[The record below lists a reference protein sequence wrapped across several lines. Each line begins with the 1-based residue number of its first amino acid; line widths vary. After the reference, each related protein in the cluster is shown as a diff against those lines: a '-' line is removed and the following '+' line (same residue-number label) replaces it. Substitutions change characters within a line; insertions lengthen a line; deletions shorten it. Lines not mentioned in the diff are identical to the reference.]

1 MKRDAMKTDVLRVGV
16 AGLGTVGAGLLNFLS
31 ERPDFA
37 PAGGQVLVTGV
48 SARSRSRP
56 RPFDIANLPWFDDPV
71 ALAVS
76 PDIDVFV
83 ELIGGSDGPAKA
95 AVEAAL
101 RAGKPVVTA
110 NKALIAEHG
119 AELAA
124 LAEAQ
129 GVPLLFEAAV
139 MGGTPAVKMLREAMV
154 GDDVRSVAGILNGTC
169 NFILTEMEA
178 TGRSFAEVLAEAQR
192 LGYAEADPTMDVGGF
207 DAAHKISILAALAFG
222 CAPNYAAAE
231 IEGVEQIELVD
242 IQMAKDL
249 GYRIKLVASADRSP
263 DGVLVRV
270 HPSLA
275 PLSHPLAQAGGAL
288 NALFIEGARIGRI
301 FIQGPGAG
309 AGPTAAAVAAD
320 IADVM
325 TGAVRPVFQRPATA
339 LKPFTPVDPSKNTS
353 RAYLRFLV
361 KDEPGVI
368 AAVSETLAEAGV
380 SIESFL
386 QKPVEN
392 ADGVPIVLTTH
403 PVAESVLATAIERI
417 ANLSSVLDRPRLLR
431 IARI

>member
-1 MKRDAMKTDVLRVGV
+1 MSRTWRLGV
-16 AGLGTVGAGLLNFLS
+16 AGLGTVGTGLLTFLA
-31 ERPDFA
+31 EHPRFA
-37 PAGGQVLVTGV
+37 PAGGQAVVTGV
-48 SARSRSRP
+48 SARSRTRP
-56 RPFDIANLPWFDDPV
+56 RAFDISALPWFDDPV
-71 ALAVS
+71 ALAQS
-76 PDIDVFV
+76 DEIDVFV

-101 RAGKPVVTA
+101 NAGKPVITA

-119 AELAA
+119 RELAELAESKGA
-124 LAEAQ
+124 
-129 GVPLLFEAAV
+129 PLLFEAAV
-139 MGGTPAVKMLREAMV
+139 MGGVPAVKMVREAFV
-154 GDDVRSVAGILNGTC
+154 GDDITSISGILNGTC
-169 NFILTEMEA
+169 NYILTEMESG
-178 TGRSFAEVLAEAQR
+178 GRAFAEVLAEAQR

-207 DAAHKISILAALAFG
+207 DAAHKITILAALAFG

-231 IEGVEQIELVD
+231 IEGIEQVELID
-242 IQMAKDL
+242 IQMARDL
-249 GYRIKLVASADRSP
+249 GYRIKLVASAEQAAE
-263 DGVLVRV
+263 GVLVRV
-270 HPSLA
+270 HPTLA

-288 NALFIEGARIGRI
+288 NALFIEGPRVGRI
-301 FIQGPGAG
+301 FVQGPGAG

-325 TGAVRPVFQRPATA
+325 TAAVRPVFQAPAGS
-339 LKPFTPVDPSKNTS
+339 LKPFDPINPSKMMG

-392 ADGVPIVLTTH
+392 AGGVPIVLTTH
-403 PVAESVLATAIERI
+403 ATAESVLAAAVERI
-417 ANLSSVLDRPRLLR
+417 AGLPAVLDKPRLLR

>member
-1 MKRDAMKTDVLRVGV
+1 MAQKDWRVGV
-16 AGLGTVGAGLLNFLS
+16 GGLGTVGSGLLKFLA
-31 ERPDFA
+31 ERPAFA
-37 PAGGQVLVTGV
+37 PAGGRVTVTGV

-56 RPFDIANLPWFDDPV
+56 RPFDISGLPWFDDPV
-71 ALAVS
+71 ALATS
-76 PDIDVFV
+76 PEVDIFV

-95 AVEAAL
+95 AVQAAL
-101 RAGKPVVTA
+101 AAGKPVVTA

-124 LAEAQ
+124 LAEETGAA
-129 GVPLLFEAAV
+129 LLFEAAV
-139 MGGTPAVKMLREAMV
+139 MGGTPAVKMLREALV
-154 GDDVRSVAGILNGTC
+154 GDEVKSVAGILNGTC
-169 NFILTEMEA
+169 NYILTEMEA
-178 TGRSFAEVLAEAQR
+178 TGRSFGDVLAEAQR

-231 IEGVEQIELVD
+231 IEGIDQVDLLD
-242 IQMAKDL
+242 IQLARDL

-288 NALFIEGARIGRI
+288 NALFIEGERIGRI
-301 FIQGPGAG
+301 FVQGPGAG

-325 TGAVRPVFQRPATA
+325 TGAVRPVFQARARA
-339 LKPFTPVDPSKNTS
+339 LEPFTPVDPSKS
-353 RAYLRFLV
+353 LGRAYLRFLV

-386 QKPVEN
+386 QKPVDN
-392 ADGVPIVLTTH
+392 AHGVPIVLTTH
-403 PVAESVLATAIERI
+403 AVAESVLKAAIERI
-417 ANLSSVLDRPRLLR
+417 AGLPAVLERPRLLR

>member
-1 MKRDAMKTDVLRVGV
+1 MSDQKTWRLGV
-16 AGLGTVGAGLLNFLS
+16 AGLGTVGGGLLSFLAD
-31 ERPDFA
+31 RPDFA
-37 PAGGQVLVTGV
+37 PAGGRAVVGGV

-56 RPFDIANLPWFDDPV
+56 RAFDISNIPWFDDAV
-71 ALAVS
+71 ALATH
-76 PDIDVFV
+76 PDTDIFV
-83 ELIGGSDGPAKA
+83 ELVGGSDGPAKA

-101 RAGKPVVTA
+101 KAGKPVVTA

-139 MGGTPAVKMLREAMV
+139 MGGVPAVKIVREALV
-154 GDDVRSVAGILNGTC
+154 GDDIASIAGILNGTC
-169 NFILTEMEA
+169 NYILTEMEA
-178 TGRSFAEVLAEAQR
+178 TGRAFADVLAEAQR
-192 LGYAEADPTMDVGGF
+192 LGYAETDPTMDVGGF
-207 DAAHKISILAALAFG
+207 DAAHKITILAALAFG
-222 CAPNYAAAE
+222 CAPNFAAAE
-231 IEGVEQIELVD
+231 IEGIEGVELLD
-242 IQMAKDL
+242 IQLARDL

-275 PLSHPLAQAGGAL
+275 PLAHPLAQAGGAL
-288 NALFIEGARIGRI
+288 NALFIEGKRVGRI

-325 TGAVRPVFQRPATA
+325 TAAVRPVFQAPAHT
-339 LKPFTPVDPSKNTS
+339 LKPFTPVEPSKS
-353 RAYLRFLV
+353 IGRAYLRLSV

-403 PVAESVLATAIERI
+403 AVAESVLKAAIERI
-417 ANLSSVLDRPRLLR
+417 AALPAVLDRPRLLR

>member
-1 MKRDAMKTDVLRVGV
+1 MKPWRVGI
-16 AGLGTVGAGLLNFLS
+16 AGLGTVGAGLLTFLG
-31 ERPDFA
+31 EHPGFA
-37 PAGGQVLVTGV
+37 PAGGQVTVTGV

-56 RPFDIANLPWFDDPV
+56 RPYDISNLPWFDDPV
-71 ALAVS
+71 ALATSSDV
-76 PDIDVFV
+76 DVFV

-95 AVEAAL
+95 AVEAAIA
-101 RAGKPVVTA
+101 AGKPVVTA

-124 LAEAQ
+124 QAEAK

-139 MGGTPAVKMLREAMV
+139 MGGVPAVKIVREALV
-154 GDDVRSVAGILNGTC
+154 GDDIKSIAGILNGTC
-169 NFILTEMEA
+169 NYILTEMEA
-178 TGRSFAEVLAEAQR
+178 TGRSFADVLAEAQR

-207 DAAHKISILAALAFG
+207 DAAHKITILAALAFG
-222 CAPNYAAAE
+222 CAPSYAAAE
-231 IEGVEQIELVD
+231 IEGIDGVD
-242 IQMAKDL
+242 LLDIRMARDL
-249 GYRIKLVASADRSP
+249 GYRIKLVASADRSA

-288 NALFIEGARIGRI
+288 NALFIEGARIGRM
-301 FIQGPGAG
+301 FVQGAGAG

-325 TGAVRPVFQRPATA
+325 AGATRPVFQAPAGT
-339 LKPFTPVDPSKNTS
+339 LKPFEPVDPSKS
-353 RAYLRFLV
+353 LGRAYLRFLV

-403 PVAESVLATAIERI
+403 AVAESVLTAAVQRI
-417 ANLSSVLDRPRLLR
+417 AGLPAVLDRPRLLR

>member
-1 MKRDAMKTDVLRVGV
+1 MSKRDWRIGV
-16 AGLGTVGAGLLNFLS
+16 AGLGTVGAGLLRFVS
-31 ERPDFA
+31 ERPHFA
-37 PAGGQVLVTGV
+37 PAGGRVTVSGV

-56 RPFDIANLPWFDDPV
+56 RPFDIAGLPWFDDPV
-71 ALAVS
+71 ALASS
-76 PDIDVFV
+76 PEVDIFV

-95 AVEAAL
+95 AVQAAL
-101 RAGKPVVTA
+101 NAGKPVVTA

-124 LAEAQ
+124 LAEEKGA
-129 GVPLLFEAAV
+129 PLLFEAAV
-139 MGGTPAVKMLREAMV
+139 MGGTPAVKMLREALV
-154 GDDVRSVAGILNGTC
+154 GDEVRSVAGILNGTC

-178 TGRSFAEVLAEAQR
+178 AGRSFGDVLAEAQR

-231 IEGVEQIELVD
+231 IEGIEQVELLD

-275 PLSHPLAQAGGAL
+275 PLAHPLAQAGGAL
-288 NALFIEGARIGRI
+288 NALFIEGERIGRI
-301 FIQGPGAG
+301 FVQGPGAG

-325 TGAVRPVFQRPATA
+325 TSAVRPVFQAPAGV
-339 LKPFTPVDPSKNTS
+339 LEPFTPVDPSKS
-353 RAYLRFLV
+353 LGRAYLRFLV

-392 ADGVPIVLTTH
+392 ASGVPIVLTTH
-403 PVAESVLATAIERI
+403 AVAESVLKAAIERI
-417 ANLSSVLDRPRLLR
+417 AGLPAVLERPRLLR

>member
-1 MKRDAMKTDVLRVGV
+1 MTSRTWRIGI
-16 AGLGTVGAGLLNFLS
+16 AGLGTVGAGLLDFLS
-31 ERPDFA
+31 DRPEFA
-37 PAGGQVLVTGV
+37 PAGGRAVITGV

-56 RPFDIANLPWFDDPV
+56 RPFDISNLPWFDDPV
-71 ALAVS
+71 ALATS
-76 PDIDVFV
+76 PETDIFV

-101 RAGKPVVTA
+101 KAGKPVVTA

-119 AELAA
+119 AELAV

-139 MGGTPAVKMLREAMV
+139 MGGVPAVKMVREALV
-154 GDDVRSVAGILNGTC
+154 GDDIRSIAGILNGTC

-178 TGRSFAEVLAEAQR
+178 GGRAFADVLADAQR

-207 DAAHKISILAALAFG
+207 DAAHKITILAALAFG
-222 CAPNYAAAE
+222 CAPTYAAAE
-231 IEGVEQIELVD
+231 IEGIDQVD
-242 IQMAKDL
+242 LLDIRMARDL
-249 GYRIKLVASADRSP
+249 GYRIKLVASADRSE

-270 HPSLA
+270 HPSLT
-275 PLSHPLAQAGGAL
+275 PLNHPLAQAGGAL
-288 NALFIEGARIGRI
+288 NALFIEGARTGRI
-301 FIQGPGAG
+301 FVQGPGAG

-325 TGAVRPVFQRPATA
+325 AGGVRPVFQAPAGDLRP
-339 LKPFTPVDPSKNTS
+339 FQPVDPSRSRS

-392 ADGVPIVLTTH
+392 AEGVPIVLTTH
-403 PVAESVLATAIERI
+403 EAAESVLAAAIEQI
-417 ANLSSVLDRPRLLR
+417 AGLPAVLDRPRMLR

>member
-1 MKRDAMKTDVLRVGV
+1 MSEQKTWRLGV
-16 AGLGTVGAGLLNFLS
+16 AGLGTVGSGLLTFLA

-37 PAGGQVLVTGV
+37 PAGGRAVVTGV
-48 SARSRSRP
+48 SARSRARP
-56 RPFDIANLPWFDDPV
+56 RPFDISSLAWFDDPV
-71 ALAVS
+71 ALAAS
-76 PDIDVFV
+76 PDVDVFV

-101 RAGKPVVTA
+101 SLGKPVVTA

-124 LAEAQ
+124 LAESKGAL
-129 GVPLLFEAAV
+129 LLFEAAV
-139 MGGTPAVKMLREAMV
+139 MGGVPAVKMVREALV
-154 GDDVRSVAGILNGTC
+154 GDDIQSIAGILNGTC

-178 TGRSFAEVLAEAQR
+178 GGRAFADVLAEAQR
-192 LGYAEADPTMDVGGF
+192 LGYAEADPTMDVGGL
-207 DAAHKISILAALAFG
+207 DAGHKITILAALAFG

-231 IEGVEQIELVD
+231 IEGIDQVD
-242 IQMAKDL
+242 LLDIRMAKDL
-249 GYRIKLVASADRSP
+249 GYRIKLVASAERSSE
-263 DGVLVRV
+263 GVLVRV
-270 HPSLA
+270 HPSLT

-288 NALFIEGARIGRI
+288 NALFIEGSRIGRI
-301 FIQGPGAG
+301 FVQGPGAG

-325 TGAVRPVFQRPATA
+325 TAPKRPVFQAPAGS
-339 LKPFTPVDPSKNTS
+339 LEPIKPIDPSKLTG

-361 KDEPGVI
+361 RDEPGVI

-386 QKPVEN
+386 QKPTEG
-392 ADGVPIVLTTH
+392 AEGVPIVLTTH
-403 PVAESVLATAIERI
+403 AVTESVLMAAVERI
-417 ANLSSVLDRPRLLR
+417 AELDAVLDRPRLLR